1 MGNCRECFGWRLV
14 GGAVL
19 GGLRFGG
26 GLIMHVINQKFHPDS
41 KSALCHALAHFIA
54 QGPRLEFGNYGDVST
69 YRAEQRA
76 ITRDLRDARK
86 FLRLVEVSSI
96 TFEDLKAAM
105 RDAWGGRLSW
115 DGATLDYC
123 AGQYWPTEYR
133 KAVAAMCALALKRHC
148 WQGAPDGF
156 KNDQMKKQFGRGMAS
171 RWFK

>member
-1 MGNCRECFGWRLV
+1 MGKCWECFGGRLV

-19 GGLRFGG
+19 GGLCSGG
-26 GLIMHVINQKFHPDS
+26 GVIMRAIHQKFHPAS
-41 KSALCHALAHFIA
+41 KSVLCHALAHFIA
-54 QGPRLEFGNYGDVST
+54 KGPRLEYGNYGCPRT

-76 ITRDLRDARK
+76 ITRDLRDARA
-86 FLRLVEVSSI
+86 FLRLVEISSI
-96 TFEDLKAAM
+96 TTEELKAAM

-133 KAVAAMCALALKRHC
+133 KAVAATCALALKRHW